1 MVMYPAGHARNNE
14 VDLEGI
20 LDNKFR
26 LLGKLALNEEDLDLM
41 MSKLNKLESLSNIDL
56 KNLYSC
62 NIKYAEKSID
72 DWLIISVHLTY
83 FWNFLFGFKV
93 INILNFFNILVSIYF

>member
-26 LLGKLALNEEDLDLM
+26 LLGKLALSEDDLDLM
-41 MSKLNKLESLSNIDL
+41 MNKLNKLESLSNIDL

-72 DWLIISVHLTY
+72 D
-83 FWNFLFGFKV
+83 
-93 INILNFFNILVSIYF
+93 

>member
-1 MVMYPAGHARNNE
+1 MYPAGHARNNE

-26 LLGKLALNEEDLDLM
+26 LLGKLALSEDDLDLM
-41 MSKLNKLESLSNIDL
+41 MNKLNKLESLSNIDL

-72 DWLIISVHLTY
+72 D
-83 FWNFLFGFKV
+83 
-93 INILNFFNILVSIYF
+93 